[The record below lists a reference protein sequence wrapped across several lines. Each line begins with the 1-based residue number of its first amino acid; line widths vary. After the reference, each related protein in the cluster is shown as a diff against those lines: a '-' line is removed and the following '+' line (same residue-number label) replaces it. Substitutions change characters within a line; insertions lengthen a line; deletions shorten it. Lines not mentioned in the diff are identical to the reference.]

1 MRLSLIGMAGSGK
14 SYWSRKLEGHGYRRF
29 CCDDMIAEKLASELK
44 NPEGTPMSVAEW
56 MGFPYEAGYNERE
69 SRYLSLEA
77 EVLREIIEYLG
88 SREGDPEESV
98 VVDTT
103 GSVIYTGDELLKKLS
118 RVTTIVLLETPSA
131 GQERLLKAYLEHPH
145 PMLWRGM
152 FSRKPGES
160 SRDSL
165 ARCYPDLFVSRAR
178 VYKAYADVTIGHEN
192 LWRKSFGIKECLG
205 LIDAFIRNSPGQG
218 P

>member
-14 SYWSRKLEGHGYRRF
+14 SYWSRKLEGNGYRRF
-29 CCDDMIAEKLASELK
+29 CCDDMIAEKLGPELK
-44 NPEGTPMSVAEW
+44 NPDGTPKSVADW
-56 MGFPYEAGYNERE
+56 MGFPYDAGYNERE

-118 RVTTIVLLETPSA
+118 RVTTIVLLETPSVV
-131 GQERLLKAYLEHPH
+131 QERLLKAYLEHPH

-160 SRDSL
+160 PLDAL
-165 ARCYPDLFVSRAR
+165 ARCYPLLFASRAR
-178 VYKAYADVTIGHEN
+178 LYRSYVHVTIGYDDVRRNGFET
-192 LWRKSFGIKECLG
+192 KDFLG
-205 LIDAFIRNSPGQG
+205 LIHSSLKNSPGQG
-218 P
+218 L